1 MNKQQWGD
9 PESGGGVQMGPVRR
23 TRERMEADLQ
33 EGANFQSQSQNLSRP
48 QMPSALAE
56 GRSAQGPIGV
66 AISKPTPVA
75 QWPLADETQKIANNV
90 QYRPPAGRQNPPQ
103 RPPRPSRV
111 PSILDASRLQD
122 PTPSFQYKPR
132 QPEQN
137 LAVKSQGR
145 YSGSDESPVV
155 TSPMT
160 PSSRQSTN
168 SSIGTIPDFPVPMM
182 PPQAVQPPVTVRRN
196 PGLGP
201 PPSTRRG
208 TSSYYSQTSLV
219 SPIPEESQGS
229 QTPDKAH
236 DSYASSAA
244 IPMAWDAN
252 SSRLDDDFDD
262 RDNMYEGQGYGS
274 GYWPHETIEEGRESR
289 ESNLDDSD
297 DRGLIRSASL
307 GKRAKPSMVT
317 TKPLEKQGQR
327 SSLEAEQQPKSGKM
341 GAAALG
347 AAAGAALA
355 ATATK
360 DGQREVVWPMMGF
373 PDSPL
378 ASGTGFIDSNSSEE
392 EISQISKPATVNSN
406 HAVSSIQPKAPFPEQ
421 GAMTPSFNRRLS
433 EMRRP
438 RKLDIDAVRDA
449 EARGSLTSLPELIRR
464 ATRLAAMIDRGKRP
478 GSRLHDLNDFA
489 NLTDMEKGR
498 QFGRKCTNISLV
510 IVTNRASSTTA
521 IDPLRD
527 ACCLPSSW
535 PCNLKP

>member
-1 MNKQQWGD
+1 MNKQQRGASK
-9 PESGGGVQMGPVRR
+9 SGGGAQMGSVRQA
-23 TRERMEADLQ
+23 RERMEADLQ
-33 EGANFQSQSQNLSRP
+33 ERAMLQAQSQTRSRP

-56 GRSAQGPIGV
+56 GRSAQSPIGV
-66 AISKPTPVA
+66 AISKPTQVP
-75 QWPLADETQKIANNV
+75 QWPLSDGSRNV
-90 QYRPPAGRQNPPQ
+90 ASNSQYQPPAGRSNPPQ

-122 PTPSFQYKPR
+122 PTPSFQYKP
-132 QPEQN
+132 QQTEQN
-137 LAVKSQGR
+137 INVKSQGR
-145 YSGSDESPVV
+145 YSGSDESPVI

-182 PPQAVQPPVTVRRN
+182 PPQAMQPPVTARRN

-236 DSYASSAA
+236 GSYASSAA

-262 RDNMYEGQGYGS
+262 RDNMYEGRGYGS

-317 TKPLEKQGQR
+317 TKPSERQGQR
-327 SSLEAEQQPKSGKM
+327 SSPEAQQQSSGN
-341 GAAALG
+341 LG
-347 AAAGAALA
+347 AATLGATAGAAL
-355 ATATK
+355 TASAMK
-360 DGQREVVWPMMGF
+360 DGQRETVWPIMGI

-392 EISQISKPATVNSN
+392 EVSQISKPATVNSN
-406 HAVSSIQPKAPFPEQ
+406 QTVSPIQSTAPSPEQ
-421 GAMTPSFNRRLS
+421 LAMTPGYNRRLS
-433 EMRRP
+433 GMRRP
-438 RKLDIDAVRDA
+438 RDLDIDAVREA
-449 EARGSLTSLPELIRR
+449 EARGSLTSLPDLIRR

-478 GSRLHDLNDFA
+478 GSRLNDLNDFA
-489 NLTDMEKGR
+489 NMADREKDR
-498 QFGRKCTNISLV
+498 QLSRK
-510 IVTNRASSTTA
+510 
-521 IDPLRD
+521 
-527 ACCLPSSW
+527 
-535 PCNLKP
+535 